1 MIKHYGRLQMI
12 SPSLV
17 MDPLL
22 VLITEIQSSAK
33 VNNDE
38 LASKSASE
46 LFKVVRSL
54 VRFSSM
60 VMPLPSS
67 KSQAIGVSHS
77 FRFAPSQCH
86 IERKTSAA
94 VSEMRRSHTQAY
106 FKAS

>member
-1 MIKHYGRLQMI
+1 MIKRYGRLQMI

-22 VLITEIQSSAK
+22 VLVTEIQSSVK

-54 VRFSSM
+54 VRFSPM
-60 VMPLPSS
+60 VMPLPS
-67 KSQAIGVSHS
+67 
-77 FRFAPSQCH
+77 
-86 IERKTSAA
+86 
-94 VSEMRRSHTQAY
+94 
-106 FKAS
+106 